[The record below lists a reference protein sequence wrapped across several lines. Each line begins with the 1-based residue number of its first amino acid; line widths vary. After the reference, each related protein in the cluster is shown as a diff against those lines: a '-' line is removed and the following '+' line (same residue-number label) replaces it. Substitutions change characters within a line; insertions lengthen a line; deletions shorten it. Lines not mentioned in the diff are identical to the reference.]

1 MAIEIERKFVLSGL
15 PAELAQATGSPIRQ
29 GYLVIAADGTEA
41 RVRDKKGTF
50 FLTIKSGGGLSRTE
64 IEIELSA
71 QQFDHLWPH
80 TAGRRVVKTRYTL
93 PLDGCIAE
101 VDRFEGALDGLFVVE
116 VEFPSEAAS
125 RAFAPP
131 AWFGE
136 EVTEDERY
144 KNRCLAVH
152 GKPERAGA

>member
-1 MAIEIERKFVLSGL
+1 MAIEIERKFVLSEL

-41 RVRDKKGTF
+41 RVRDKKGRF
-50 FLTIKSGGGLSRTE
+50 FLTLKSGRGLSRTE

-71 QQFDHLWPH
+71 QQFAHLWPH
-80 TAGRRVVKTRYTL
+80 TDGRRVVKTRYTL
-93 PLDGCIAE
+93 PLGGYTAE
-101 VDRFEGALDGLFVVE
+101 VDRFEDALDGLFMAE